1 MHPSGCILVRSD
13 PGLTELIELIE
24 TRRFDF
30 VDRGK
35 LAAGSSGTPDGKGR
49 TFKRKHSTF
58 ATGAAASG
66 NGVDLMSRQGGTCG
80 CGKRAGGCG
89 GH

>member
-1 MHPSGCILVRSD
+1 MPIYEYVCEKDGAV
-13 PGLTELIELIE
+13 IELLRPMDQADE
-24 TRRFDF
+24 PVTD
-30 VDRGK
+30 
-35 LAAGSSGTPDGKGR
+35 PEGKGR

-58 ATGAAASG
+58 ATGSAA
-66 NGVDLMSRQGGTCG
+66 GVDLMKRQGGTCG

>member
-1 MHPSGCILVRSD
+1 MPIYEYVCEKDGAI
-13 PGLTELIELIE
+13 IELLRPMAQADE
-24 TRRFDF
+24 PVTD
-30 VDRGK
+30 
-35 LAAGSSGTPDGKGR
+35 PDGKGR

-58 ATGAAASG
+58 ATGG
-66 NGVDLMSRQGGTCG
+66 NGAGGVDLMKRQGGTCG